1 DRSKFIEGDMVI
13 LRDQS
18 SLSLSKNNHA
28 PRTILIG
35 PLNKNGK
42 HDTHKGIIYHDS
54 IIGNPPRSR
63 ILTHTNKLFTIHF
76 PTLDEYILMYRRHTT
91 PIYPK
96 DANTIIGLLDLHP
109 YSKILESGTGN
120 GFLTLYLA
128 RALYPTGTIHTI
140 DINLDYTKKAQKN
153 IRNFSRGLYYDIIN
167 FSTGSCSEILKIA
180 DDGSKKEA
188 SSEALPIP
196 PLSFSSSA
204 SPLSPLE
211 IYDGVVLD
219 MPEPWN
225 DLPTIVKQLKI
236 DCFIICYLP
245 NMTQV
250 LNLVKSIKIRSNN
263 ERIVKHLINNNN
275 MIPEKAL
282 AYICRPSHTP
292 TNHTAF
298 LVQLK
303 KISS

>member
-1 DRSKFIEGDMVI
+1 GDMVI

-63 ILTHTNKLFTIHF
+63 
-76 PTLDEYILMYRRHTT
+76 
-91 PIYPK
+91 
-96 DANTIIGLLDLHP
+96 LLDLHP

>member
-1 DRSKFIEGDMVI
+1 R
-13 LRDQS
+13 
-18 SLSLSKNNHA
+18 
-28 PRTILIG
+28 
-35 PLNKNGK
+35 
-42 HDTHKGIIYHDS
+42 
-54 IIGNPPRSR
+54 
-63 ILTHTNKLFTIHF
+63 
-76 PTLDEYILMYRRHTT
+76 
-91 PIYPK
+91 
-96 DANTIIGLLDLHP
+96 
-109 YSKILESGTGN
+109 GTGN
-120 GFLTLYLA
+120 GFWTLYLA

-263 ERIVKHLINNNN
+263 ERIG
-275 MIPEKAL
+275 L
-282 AYICRPSHTP
+282 AVEQV
-292 TNHTAF
+292 
-298 LVQLK
+298 LE
-303 KISS
+303 